1 MKINKTIILTIFL
14 FSNIFMLQGCKD
26 KEALPKDQQLD
37 YEEDVKPLIEEKTNS
52 SKVKGS
58 CNAIDFGSNCIDYIG
73 SIWTEE
79 QMKLNCQGANVKFS
93 LDACPYPENGGCRMT
108 GGTVS
113 ETIAWTYPY
122 GGDPISGEVLE
133 MTKSACNINPL
144 GEWVMPD
151 DLLQQ

>member
-1 MKINKTIILTIFL
+1 MKKLLPSSLLILSVFIL
-14 FSNIFMLQGCKD
+14 PGCQEQND
-26 KEALPKDQQLD
+26 LPPEQQLD
-37 YEEDVKPLIEEKTNS
+37 YEEDAKPLIEEKTNS
-52 SKVKGS
+52 SKTKGS
-58 CNAIDFGSNCIDYIG
+58 CNAIAFGSNCIDYIG

-79 QMKLNCQGANVKFS
+79 QMRLNCQGANVSFS

-108 GGTVS
+108 GGTIS

-133 MTKSACNINPL
+133 MTKGACDINPL

-151 DLLQQ
+151 DLLTE